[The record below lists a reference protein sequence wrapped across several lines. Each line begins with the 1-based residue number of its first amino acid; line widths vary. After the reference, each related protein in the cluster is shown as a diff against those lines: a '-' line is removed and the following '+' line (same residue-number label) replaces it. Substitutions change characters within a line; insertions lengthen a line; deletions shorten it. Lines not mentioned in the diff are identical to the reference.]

1 MQHLDLL
8 ASDDSDELCGLLV
21 AADDG
26 QTDGRNTYASLTM
39 LKSSHEQSRLMKRI
53 AILGSTG
60 SIGRSTLSVA
70 ESYPD
75 RFQIVTLAAGSN
87 LEAAFEQARRWRPRV
102 ISMSAEAN
110 ADALRSRLK
119 KNGLHDI
126 EVVHGAAGTVAVAT
140 HSEAD
145 FVVSAIVGVAGLEA
159 TYEAVK
165 AGKTVGLANKECLVA
180 AGELITAEACKQ
192 GKPLLPIDS
201 EHNAVHQCLRGGR
214 MDEVERIWLTASGG
228 PFLNTPASK
237 FSEITVEQA
246 LNHPTWKMGKRITID
261 SATLMNKGFEVIE
274 ACRLFHIPAA
284 KVEVI
289 VHPQSTIHSMVE
301 FVDGSI
307 LAQFSVTDMRLPIL
321 YALTYPERIQSD
333 MHFAVSDLRHL
344 DFCPP
349 DLKKF
354 PCLRL
359 AYEAAEA
366 GGAKTVALNAA
377 DEVGVAAFLEGHIG
391 FDEIPRIIE
400 EVLHATGSGKPE
412 SIAKVLEADMEARR
426 CAQEQVAQAKKDRK
440 TGHPRATSFA

>member
-1 MQHLDLL
+1 M
-8 ASDDSDELCGLLV
+8 
-21 AADDG
+21 
-26 QTDGRNTYASLTM
+26 R
-39 LKSSHEQSRLMKRI
+39 RI

-60 SIGRSTLSVA
+60 SIGCSTLSVA

-75 RFQIVTLAAGSN
+75 RFQIVALAAGGN
-87 LEAAFEQARRWRPRV
+87 LETTFEQAMRWQPLV
-102 ISMSAEAN
+102 VSMASES
-110 ADALRSRLK
+110 DAAILGARLK
-119 KNGLHDI
+119 KEGRGGI
-126 EVVHGAAGTVAVAT
+126 EIVHGAAGAVRVAT
-140 HSEAD
+140 HSAVD

-159 TYEAVK
+159 TYEAVRS
-165 AGKTVGLANKECLVA
+165 GKIVGLANKECLVA
-180 AGELITAEACKQ
+180 AGELITAEARKQ

-214 MDEVERIWLTASGG
+214 IEEVERIWLTASGG
-228 PFLNTPASK
+228 PFLNTPRSQFAS
-237 FSEITVEQA
+237 ITAEQA

-274 ACRLFHIPAA
+274 ACRLFHIGVR

-321 YALTYPERIQSD
+321 YALTYPERIPSD
-333 MHFAVSDLRHL
+333 MRFPVGDLRHL
-344 DFCPP
+344 DFSPP
-349 DLKKF
+349 DMSKF

-377 DEVGVAAFLEGHIG
+377 DEVAVAAFLEGRIR
-391 FDEIPRIIE
+391 FDQIPRVIE
-400 EVLHATGSGKPE
+400 EVVSATESGHLE
-412 SIAKVLEADMEARR
+412 SIQKVLEADGNARR
-426 CAQEQVAQAKKDRK
+426 RARERVSGKAVQ
-440 TGHPRATSFA
+440 RATSVV

>member
-1 MQHLDLL
+1 
-8 ASDDSDELCGLLV
+8 
-21 AADDG
+21 
-26 QTDGRNTYASLTM
+26 
-39 LKSSHEQSRLMKRI
+39 MKRI

-60 SIGRSTLSVA
+60 SIGRSTLNVA
-70 ESYPD
+70 ETYPE
-75 RFQIVTLAAGSN
+75 RFQIVALAAGSN
-87 LEAAFEQARRWRPRV
+87 LEAAFEQAKRWQPRV
-102 ISMSAEAN
+102 ISMAAEAD
-110 ADALRSRLK
+110 ADTLRARLK
-119 KNGLHDI
+119 KEGLTQL
-126 EVVHGAAGTVAVAT
+126 EVVYGTAGTVCVAT
-140 HSEAD
+140 HPEVD

-165 AGKTVGLANKECLVA
+165 AGKVVGLANKECLVA
-180 AGELITAEACKQ
+180 AGELITAEARKQ
-192 GKPLLPIDS
+192 SNPLLPIDS

-228 PFLNTPASK
+228 PFLNKPASE
-237 FSEITVEQA
+237 FSDITVEQA
-246 LNHPTWKMGKRITID
+246 LNHPTWKMGRRITID

-274 ACRLFHIPAA
+274 ACRLFNMPPA

-333 MHFAVSDLRHL
+333 MRFNVSDLRHL
-344 DFCPP
+344 DFSPP

-377 DEVGVAAFLEGHIG
+377 DEVAVASFLEASIG
-391 FDEIPRIIE
+391 FEDIPRIIE
-400 EVLHATGSGKPE
+400 DVLTETKSGKLE
-412 SIAKVLEADMEARR
+412 SIAQVLEADADARR
-426 CAQEQVAQAKKDRK
+426 YAQKQVASVKKGQR
-440 TGHPRATSFA
+440 PRATSFA

>member
-1 MQHLDLL
+1 
-8 ASDDSDELCGLLV
+8 
-21 AADDG
+21 
-26 QTDGRNTYASLTM
+26 
-39 LKSSHEQSRLMKRI
+39 MKRI

-87 LEAAFEQARRWRPRV
+87 LDAAFEQARRWNPRV
-102 ISMSAEAN
+102 ISLGKE
-110 ADALRSRLK
+110 ADAQALRVRLK
-119 KNGLHDI
+119 NEGLGNI
-126 EVVHGAAGTVAVAT
+126 EVVHGPAGTVRVAT
-140 HSEAD
+140 HAEVD

-165 AGKTVGLANKECLVA
+165 AGKTLGLANKECLVA
-180 AGELITAEACKQ
+180 AGELITAEARKQ
-192 GKPLLPIDS
+192 NVALLPIDS
-201 EHNAVHQCLRGGR
+201 EHNAVHQCMRGGR
-214 MDEVERIWLTASGG
+214 MDEVERVWLTASGG
-228 PFLNTPASK
+228 PFRNTPQAEFAS
-237 FSEITVEQA
+237 ITVEQA

-274 ACRLFHIPAA
+274 ACRLFHMPPS
-284 KVEVI
+284 KVHVI

-333 MHFAVSDLRHL
+333 MRFAVSDLRHL
-344 DFCPP
+344 DFSPP

-377 DEVGVAAFLEGHIG
+377 DEIAVAAFLEGKIR
-391 FDEIPRIIE
+391 FDQIPRIIE
-400 EVLHATGSGKPE
+400 DTLSETNSGALESIREVLDADLKGRGLAE
-412 SIAKVLEADMEARR
+412 RRVLTLTER
-426 CAQEQVAQAKKDRK
+426 
-440 TGHPRATSFA
+440 PRATSFV

>member
-1 MQHLDLL
+1 
-8 ASDDSDELCGLLV
+8 
-21 AADDG
+21 
-26 QTDGRNTYASLTM
+26 
-39 LKSSHEQSRLMKRI
+39 MKRI

-87 LEAAFEQARRWRPRV
+87 LEASFEQAKRWRPRV
-102 ISMSAEAN
+102 MSMAAEAD
-110 ADALRSRLK
+110 AKALRGRLK
-119 KNGLHDI
+119 QAGLGEI
-126 EVVHGAAGTVAVAT
+126 EVVHGAAGAVRVAT
-140 HSEAD
+140 HADVD

-159 TYEAVK
+159 TYEAVR
-165 AGKTVGLANKECLVA
+165 AGKILGLANKECLVA
-180 AGELITAEACKQ
+180 AGELITAEARKQ

-228 PFLNTPASK
+228 PFLNTPQSEFAS
-237 FSEITVEQA
+237 ITVEQA
-246 LNHPTWKMGKRITID
+246 LNHPTWKMGRRITID

-274 ACRLFHIPAA
+274 ACRLFHIPPA
-284 KVEVI
+284 KVEVL

-333 MHFAVSDLRHL
+333 MRFPVSNLRHL
-344 DFCPP
+344 DFSPP
-349 DLKKF
+349 DMNKF

-359 AYEAAEA
+359 AYEAVEA

-377 DEVGVAAFLEGHIG
+377 DEVAVAAFLEGSIA

-400 EVLHATGSGKPE
+400 DAVSASNSGKLSSIQEVLK
-412 SIAKVLEADMEARR
+412 ADSEARR
-426 CAQEQVAQAKKDRK
+426 YAQERVGTLSGTER
-440 TGHPRATSFA
+440 PRATSFI

>member
-1 MQHLDLL
+1 
-8 ASDDSDELCGLLV
+8 
-21 AADDG
+21 
-26 QTDGRNTYASLTM
+26 
-39 LKSSHEQSRLMKRI
+39 MKRI

-75 RFQIVTLAAGSN
+75 RFQVVTLAAGSN
-87 LEAAFEQARRWRPRV
+87 LESAFEQAKRWKPRV
-102 ISMSAEAN
+102 ISIASEKD
-110 ADALRSRLK
+110 ADALRTRLK
-119 KNGLHDI
+119 REGLPEI
-126 EVVHGAAGTVAVAT
+126 EVVYGASGTVRVAT
-140 HSEAD
+140 HPEVD

-159 TYEAVK
+159 TYEAVRS
-165 AGKTVGLANKECLVA
+165 GKTIGLANKECLVA
-180 AGELITAEACKQ
+180 AGDLITSEARKRNVA
-192 GKPLLPIDS
+192 LLPIDS
-201 EHNAVHQCLRGGR
+201 EHNAVHQCMRGGR
-214 MDEVERIWLTASGG
+214 MEEVERVWLTASGG
-228 PFLNTPASK
+228 PFRNTPQSEFAS
-237 FSEITVEQA
+237 ITVEQA

-274 ACRLFHIPAA
+274 ACRLFHLPAR

-333 MHFAVSDLRHL
+333 MRFSVSDLRHL
-344 DFCPP
+344 DFSPP

-359 AYEAAEA
+359 AFEAVEA

-377 DEVGVAAFLEGHIG
+377 DEVAVAAFLEGEIR
-391 FDEIPRIIE
+391 FDQIPVLIEQVLAVTSSKTPESIE
-400 EVLHATGSGKPE
+400 EVL
-412 SIAKVLEADMEARR
+412 KVDAEARR
-426 CAQEQVAQAKKDRK
+426 LARERVAQIQKAGRPK
-440 TGHPRATSFA
+440 ATSFA

>member
-1 MQHLDLL
+1 M
-8 ASDDSDELCGLLV
+8 
-21 AADDG
+21 
-26 QTDGRNTYASLTM
+26 R
-39 LKSSHEQSRLMKRI
+39 RI

-70 ESYPD
+70 EAYPE
-75 RFQIVTLAAGSN
+75 RFQVVALAAGGN
-87 LEAAFEQARRWRPRV
+87 LDAAFQQACRWRPRV
-102 ISMSAEAN
+102 ISLAAEN
-110 ADALRSRLK
+110 DAEILRSRLEK
-119 KNGLHDI
+119 EGLHGV
-126 EVVHGAAGTVAVAT
+126 EVVHGAAGTVRVAT
-140 HSEAD
+140 HPEVD

-159 TYEAVK
+159 TYEAVR
-165 AGKTVGLANKECLVA
+165 AGKVVGLANKECLVA
-180 AGELITAEACKQ
+180 AGELITAEARKQ

-214 MDEVERIWLTASGG
+214 MDEVDRIWLTASGG
-228 PFLNTPASK
+228 PFLNTPR
-237 FSEITVEQA
+237 SEFGSITVAQA
-246 LNHPTWKMGKRITID
+246 LNHPTWRMGKRITID

-274 ACRLFHIPAA
+274 ACRLFHMPPQ

-333 MHFAVSDLRHL
+333 MRFPVMDLRHL
-344 DFCPP
+344 DFSPP
-349 DLKKF
+349 DMQKF

-377 DEVGVAAFLEGHIG
+377 DEVAVAAFLEGGIR

-400 EVLHATGSGKPE
+400 DTVSATNSGKME
-412 SIAKVLEADMEARR
+412 SIAKVLEADAAARR
-426 CAQEQVAQAKKDRK
+426 YAKERVADLSGKMAQSQ
-440 TGHPRATSFA
+440 ATSFV